1 MKIAIG
7 FVAGL
12 TFGLGLAL
20 SGMTSPDRVLGFLDI
35 AGAWDPSLAFVMGGA
50 VLTALPLFAL
60 ARRRTTP
67 LAGVAFDQPPTTL
80 IDRRLIGAAH
90 DLHLLQVEVTEP
102 GWVDRYRA
110 GLAEHGAVHLTATAE
125 SRHEL
130 AAAIGRVPLI
140 GVDRDVL
147 RVYGEVRHIDQDH
160 AELRARVEIRE
171 VLQ

>member
-7 FVAGL
+7 FIAGL

-67 LAGVAFDQPPTTL
+67 LAGAAFDQPPTTL
-80 IDRRLIGAAH
+80 IDRRLIGGAVLFGIGWGLAGICPGPALV
-90 DLHLLQVEVTEP
+90 DLAIAP
-102 GWVDRYRA
+102 GQTLAFVSAMIA
-110 GLAEHGAVHLTATAE
+110 GL
-125 SRHEL
+125 L
-130 AAAIGRVPLI
+130 ASAWWRRRTG
-140 GVDRDVL
+140 
-147 RVYGEVRHIDQDH
+147 
-160 AELRARVEIRE
+160 
-171 VLQ
+171 